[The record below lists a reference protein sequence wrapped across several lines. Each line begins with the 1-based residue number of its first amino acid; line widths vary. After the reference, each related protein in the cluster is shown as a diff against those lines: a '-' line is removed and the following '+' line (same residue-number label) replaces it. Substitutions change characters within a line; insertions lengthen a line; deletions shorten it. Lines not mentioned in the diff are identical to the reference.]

1 MKFYKIYS
9 YVLLSILLGGVLSGC
24 DNRSAEQSSSSSR
37 KKDELVIAVGGESE
51 FGYDPVLGWGRYGS
65 PLFHSTLLRRNETLE
80 LEGDLAVKWELSPD
94 RLLWKVTIREDVR
107 FSDGEKLTAED
118 IAFTF
123 EKTAKSAG
131 LADLSMLEKV
141 SVISDN
147 TLEFRLKQPASTFL
161 NRMATLGIVS
171 KRAYGP
177 GYAHNPIGSGPYR
190 FVRWDEGQQL
200 IAEANPYYYGGEP
213 EFKRVV
219 FLFMSSDSA
228 FAAAKAGQLDVA
240 AIPQVFAD
248 DPVPGMHLV
257 AVPSVDNRGLSFP
270 YRPKGT
276 PIDSEE
282 LPVGNDVTSDRAIR
296 RAINYAIDRKEL
308 VTGILNGYGSP
319 AFGPTTGLPWDE
331 PSVAIQD
338 GDQVTARDIL
348 QQGGWSDSDG
358 DSIVEK
364 NGVKASFTLLY
375 RSDDIVR
382 QGLAMAVSEM
392 LKPIGIDARVE
403 GMSWDQITKVEHRD
417 VVVFGWGSHDQ
428 SELYNLYHSST
439 SGAGHFNPGYYLNPA
454 VDIKLDMAMN
464 AVTEEEAN
472 RYWRA
477 AQWDGKTGFGI
488 PGDAAWCWLV
498 NIDHTYLVRDDLDL
512 GTLKLEPHGHG
523 WPITDNL
530 HNWRRLAKE

>member
-1 MKFYKIYS
+1 MIPYNIYRF
-9 YVLLSILLGGVLSGC
+9 LAIGLLLGGVLSGC
-24 DNRSAEQSSSSSR
+24 DNRSAEQGSLEPR
-37 KKDELVIAVGGESE
+37 KKDELVLAVGGESE
-51 FGYDPVLGWGRYGS
+51 FGYDPVIGWGRYGS
-65 PLFHSTLLRRNETLE
+65 PLFHSTLLRRNAALE
-80 LEGDLAVKWELSPD
+80 LEGDLAVNWKLSTD
-94 RLLWKVTIREDVR
+94 RQTWSVTIRDDVK
-107 FSDGEKLTAED
+107 FSNGEKLTAED
-118 IAFTF
+118 VVFTF
-123 EKTAKSAG
+123 ETTAQSAG
-131 LADLSMLEKV
+131 LTDLAMLEKARAT
-141 SVISDN
+141 SEY
-147 TLEFRLKQPASTFL
+147 TLELILKKPSSTFV

-171 KRAYGP
+171 KQAYGP

-200 IAEANPYYYGGEP
+200 ITEANPYYYGGQP

-248 DPVPGMHLV
+248 DNVRGMDLV

-276 PIDSEE
+276 PLDSKK
-282 LPVGNDVTSDRAIR
+282 LPIGNDVTSDLAIR
-296 RAINYAIDRKEL
+296 KAINYAVDRQQL
-308 VTGILNGYGSP
+308 VAGILNGYGSP

-331 PSVAIQD
+331 PSVAIRD
-338 GDQVTARDIL
+338 ADPDTARDIL
-348 QQGGWSDSDG
+348 QKGGWSDRDG

-364 NGVKASFTLLY
+364 NGVKASFTILY

-382 QGLAMAVSEM
+382 QGLAMAVAEM

-428 SELYNLYHSST
+428 SEVYNLYHSST

-464 AVTEEEAN
+464 AITEEEAN
-472 RYWRA
+472 KYWRA

-523 WPITDNL
+523 WPITANL
-530 HNWRRLAKE
+530 HNWRRRARE